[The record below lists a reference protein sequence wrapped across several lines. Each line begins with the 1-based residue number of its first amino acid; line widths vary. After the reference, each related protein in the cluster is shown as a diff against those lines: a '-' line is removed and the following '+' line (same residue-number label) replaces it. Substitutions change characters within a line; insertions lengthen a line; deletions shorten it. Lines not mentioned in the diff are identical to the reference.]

1 MTRGSER
8 NQPACV
14 RSSKF
19 QVPSRPKRGPF
30 RRFGDFPAM
39 LVAEV
44 QICGTIDLEMRA
56 MDWFSE
62 PDSQP
67 AVSSPQNNLASKHG
81 MDVHSHMGRPNT
93 TTVLP
98 HHFPAPIFL
107 PSFSCPLD
115 SCLPPPSLTLRVM
128 NTTWSAMTANP
139 SNSPFRPI
147 RRCSTWPAHL
157 VRRA

>member
-1 MTRGSER
+1 
-8 NQPACV
+8 
-14 RSSKF
+14 
-19 QVPSRPKRGPF
+19 
-30 RRFGDFPAM
+30 M

-44 QICGTIDLEMRA
+44 EICGTIDLEMRA

-107 PSFSCPLD
+107 PPFSCPHFPAPIFLPPFSCPLD
-115 SCLPPPSLTLRVM
+115 SCLPPPSLTLSRSHASGYEY
-128 NTTWSAMTANP
+128 N
-139 SNSPFRPI
+139 
-147 RRCSTWPAHL
+147 L
-157 VRRA
+157 VSHDRQSVQ